1 MFTIKNKEKDTINI
15 EKMTIKKAF
24 KLIGLGG
31 TFDHL
36 HEGHRLLL
44 STAAK
49 LGDHIALAL
58 TTEVLLKNKKHH
70 DQLES
75 YETREKNVCDYLE
88 REIGLSS
95 EDYTIIPLSDPY
107 GPAITDSTL
116 EAHISSL
123 ETYDTA
129 IKINEM
135 RVEKGLPP
143 MILIIIPIVFN
154 STGIKMS
161 STEIRSKIK

>member
-1 MFTIKNKEKDTINI
+1 M
-15 EKMTIKKAF
+15 IKKPF

-58 TTEVLLKNKKHH
+58 TTEALLKNKKHH
-70 DQLES
+70 DLLDS
-75 YETREKNVCDYLE
+75 YETREKKVCHYLE
-88 REIGLSS
+88 SEVGLSS
-95 EDYTIIPLSDPY
+95 NDYTIIPLSDPY

-116 EAHISSL
+116 EAHISSV
-123 ETYDTA
+123 ETHDTA
-129 IKINEM
+129 IKINEI
-135 RVEKGLPP
+135 RVERGLPP
-143 MILIIIPIVFN
+143 MILIIIPIVFD
-154 STGIKMS
+154 SAGVKMS
-161 STEIRSKIK
+161 STDIRSKIK